1 MKYTPISYVLGI
13 DAGVASIGW
22 AILEI
27 DKDGNPCSIVKL
39 GVRTFEAAETK
50 KEENGK
56 PVSLNCERRM
66 ARSAKRMLRR
76 KKHRKERIKALFAK
90 YGIISKERLEDI
102 FFNSSFDKKSYGENV
117 YALRAK
123 GLKEKLTSE
132 EWARV
137 LYNLAQNRG
146 YKFNSASEDV
156 DNESANEA
164 NETPNTT
171 KKVRKTKKADKQQS
185 ISAEKIK
192 WKECAKANECLVNS
206 YETVGQMLYE
216 DERFK
221 LRYECNGDIV
231 CNKHGRPIL
240 SVHKIGDRIIT
251 REKIKEEAHK
261 LFAAQRQF
269 GNAFATKNIENE
281 YCEIL
286 LSQRHFSDG
295 PGINKLKG
303 GIVDIKSQFVFD
315 LRGFCTFE
323 RNNKKLKA
331 NKRKRAFNACF
342 TAEYFKLLQE
352 INNIRI
358 ISSKRTQP
366 ELSHEERCRIIE
378 SCLNKK
384 VSTYSDIRQLL
395 KLNDTDVFNC
405 VRYECDQP
413 DKESKRV
420 TNANKGEENKKFSH
434 LQSYHK
440 ILEALKS
447 NYEKQY
453 STLPEE
459 ERERLVTE
467 KLERF
472 QVRFKDKDGKNNTYN
487 HNAETIRV
495 LDKVAEILSLYKD
508 DKKRKE
514 EFAKYSPSRRKNRTL
529 DLQSDEINALLRLSF
544 SGVGSLS
551 LVALSKIIKYME
563 DGSTYDKA
571 CLEVYSTFQQYQA
584 TRQKY
589 LSFRELERNGDL
601 DFIANNPVVR
611 RVVSQAIRVINN
623 VIKRYGPPQ
632 AINIELARDIKKSY
646 KERKEIEDGQTK
658 NQKKNEDARKNLKED
673 IFKAL
678 NIQREPNGKDILKW
692 RLWKEQREV
701 CLYSGV
707 NGKNEGKQLEYKDVF
722 GDSSCAEIDH
732 IIPYSKSFD
741 DSYSNKVLVFHKENQ
756 NKGNRLPL
764 EYLNADH
771 RERVNGFKALVDKYI
786 KDPDKKKK
794 LLLEKLTEEEIRAQ
808 KQSHLN
814 DTRSITKNLANI
826 LRARLQFASN
836 SPFLNKDSDWPE
848 LGAVIPLNGKVTA
861 DIRWRLGLEKN
872 REDGDLHH
880 AMDAAVIAVAT
891 RSFIKRFNDY
901 WAQKSSEQGWRKKVY
916 FPKPW
921 ETFVS
926 DLQEKLGEVFVSRMP
941 NRKVTG
947 AAHEQT
953 IRRYQ
958 EFRDKDGNITKTV
971 AVSRTNLCDLR
982 LNRKTQQ
989 IDNYYRGN
997 SAEIYDDN
1005 EYKDGIYEELVKL
1018 LKDNDLYEGGNKTEK
1033 GKRAKIAGELFSESH
1048 PFYKVIRK
1056 KDGTIQR
1063 GPRVRKVKTFKEITK
1078 YVEVNIQEQEKNRCR
1093 GIESPGKAIAK
1104 NDNMVRIDVFHI
1116 KEGNSREKGYYFV
1129 PIYITDTIKKEL
1141 PHKAVTRSSKGWKEM
1156 DDKYF
1161 IFSLYPGDLIE
1172 ISSEDGIDLQ
1182 KIEHN
1187 KKQTTET
1194 ITTDHGLFY
1203 YNNADS
1209 RNGTIYFR
1217 THDRKYKGSKGIK
1230 SLKLVKKYEV
1240 DVLGNYR
1247 KVHLPEKRQAF
1258 NLKYSQKEQ

>member
-164 NETPNTT
+164 NKTPNTT
-171 KKVRKTKKADKQQS
+171 KKVSKTKKADKQTS
-185 ISAEKIK
+185 VSAEKIK
-192 WKECAKANECLVNS
+192 WKACAKANECSVIN

-221 LRYECNGDIV
+221 LRYECDGDII
-231 CNKHGRPIL
+231 CDKRRHPIL
-240 SVHKIGDRIIT
+240 SVHKIGDRIIA
-251 REKIKEEAHK
+251 REKIEEETHK

-269 GNAFATKNIENE
+269 GNAFATENIENE

-295 PGINKLKG
+295 PGVNKLKG
-303 GIVDIKSQFVFD
+303 GIVDTKSQFIFD

-323 RNNKKLKA
+323 RNNNKLKA

-366 ELSHEERCRIIE
+366 ELSYEERRIIIE
-378 SCLNKK
+378 SCLNGKNI
-384 VSTYSDIRQLL
+384 SNYSDIRQLL
-395 KLNDTDVFNC
+395 KLGDTDVFNC
-405 VRYECDQP
+405 VRYECDQSNTP
-413 DKESKRV
+413 SKS
-420 TNANKGEENKKFSH
+420 TNSKKTLININKDEEGKKFSH
-434 LQSYHK
+434 LRSYHK
-440 ILEALKS
+440 ILDALKS
-447 NYEKQY
+447 SHN
-453 STLPEE
+453 T
-459 ERERLVTE
+459 
-467 KLERF
+467 F
-472 QVRFKDKDGKNNTYN
+472 QVRFKDKDGRNNTYN
-487 HNAETIRV
+487 HNAEAIRA
-495 LDKVAEILSLYKD
+495 LDKIAEILSLYKD

-514 EFAKYSPSRRKNRTL
+514 EFAKCSPNKRKNRTL

-544 SGVGSLS
+544 SGVSSLS

-563 DGSTYDKA
+563 YGLTYDKA
-571 CLEVYSTFQQYQA
+571 CLAVYPVCQHDQNV
-584 TRQKY
+584 RRKY

-611 RVVSQAIRVINN
+611 RVISQAIKVINN

-692 RLWKEQREV
+692 RLWKEQGEV

-707 NGKNEGKQLEYKDVF
+707 NGKNEGKQLKYEDVF

-794 LLLEKLTEEEIRAQ
+794 LLLEELTEEEIRAQ

-826 LRARLQFASN
+826 LRTRLQFAPN

-848 LGAVIPLNGKVTA
+848 LGAVISLNGKVTA

-982 LNRKTQQ
+982 LNRETQQ

-997 SAEIYDDN
+997 SAEIYNDK

-1018 LKDNDLYEGGNKTEK
+1018 LKDNDLYKCKNEAEK
-1033 GKRAKIAGELFSESH
+1033 RKRAKIAGEIFSESH
-1048 PFYKVIRK
+1048 PFYKIIK
-1056 KDGTIQR
+1056 NKDGSTKH
-1063 GPRVRKVKTFKEITK
+1063 GPRVRKVKTFDKVNK
-1078 YVEVNIQEQEKNRCR
+1078 FVEVNIQEQEKNKHR
-1093 GIESPGKAIAK
+1093 GIKSPGIAIAN
-1104 NDNMVRIDVFHI
+1104 NDSMVRIDVFHI

-1129 PIYITDTIKKEL
+1129 PIYIADTVKKKL
-1141 PHKAVTRSSKGWKEM
+1141 PHKAVTQSSKGWKEM
-1156 DDKYF
+1156 DDKDF
-1161 IFSLYPGDLIE
+1161 IFSLYPGDLIRVE
-1172 ISSEDGIDLQ
+1172 HKDQIVLTSIQKNNSKANISSKEFLLYYVKA
-1182 KIEHN
+1182 KISGGS
-1187 KKQTTET
+1187 
-1194 ITTDHGLFY
+1194 ITAT
-1203 YNNADS
+1203 N
-1209 RNGTIYFR
+1209 
-1217 THDRKYKGSKGIK
+1217 HDRSYKIQSLGIQ
-1230 SLKLVKKYEV
+1230 SLQSFEKYEV

-1247 KVHLPEKRQAF
+1247 KVRLPEKRQAF

>member
-1 MKYTPISYVLGI
+1 MEYTPISYVLGI
-13 DAGVASIGW
+13 DLGVASIGW
-22 AILEI
+22 AIIEI
-27 DKDGNPCSIVKL
+27 DEDGNPCGIIKL
-39 GVRTFEAAETK
+39 GVRTFEAAETT

-56 PVSLNCERRM
+56 PISLNYERRM

-102 FFNSSFDKKSYGENV
+102 FFHSSFDKKNYGENV

-146 YKFNSASEDV
+146 YKFNSASEVV
-156 DNESANEA
+156 DNESADEA
-164 NETPNTT
+164 NETPNTV
-171 KKVRKTKKADKQQS
+171 KKVKKTKKADKQTS
-185 ISAEKIK
+185 VSAEKIK
-192 WKECAKANECLVNS
+192 WKECAQDNECLVNS

-221 LRYECNGDIV
+221 LRYECDGDIV
-231 CNKHGRPIL
+231 CDKHGRPIL
-240 SVHKIGDRIIT
+240 SVHKIGDRIIA
-251 REKIKEEAHK
+251 REKIKEEARK
-261 LFAAQRQF
+261 LFKQQRLS
-269 GNAFATKNIENE
+269 GNEFATKQIENE
-281 YCEIL
+281 YLVIL
-286 LSQRHFSDG
+286 TSQRHFSDG
-295 PGINKLKG
+295 PGVNKLKG
-303 GIVDIKSQFVFD
+303 GIVDTKSQFVFD

-323 RNNKKLKA
+323 RNNEKLKA

-358 ISSKRTQP
+358 ISSKRIQP
-366 ELSHEERCRIIE
+366 ELSYEERCRLIE
-378 SCLNKK
+378 FCLNKN
-384 VSTYSDIRQLL
+384 VSDHSDINYSDIRQLL

-420 TNANKGEENKKFSH
+420 TNANKDEENKKFSH
-434 LQSYHK
+434 LQSYRK

-453 STLPEE
+453 STLPKE
-459 ERERLVTE
+459 ERERLVAE

-472 QVRFKDKDGKNNTYN
+472 KVRFKDKEGKNNTYN

-508 DKKRKE
+508 DKKRKK
-514 EFAKYSPSRRKNRTL
+514 EFAKCSPNERKNRTL
-529 DLQSDEINALLRLSF
+529 DLQSDEVDALLKLSF
-544 SGVGSLS
+544 SGVSSLS
-551 LVALSKIIKYME
+551 LVALGKIIKHME
-563 DGSTYDKA
+563 YGLTYDKA
-571 CLEVYSTFQQYQA
+571 CLAVYSTFQQYQA

-623 VIKRYGPPQ
+623 VIKHYGPPQ

-658 NQKKNEDARKNLKED
+658 NQKKNDNAKKNLREVLK
-673 IFKAL
+673 
-678 NIQREPNGKDILKW
+678 REPNGKEVLKW
-692 RLWKEQREV
+692 RLWQEQGDC
-701 CLYSGV
+701 CLYSGR
-707 NGKNEGKQLEYKDVF
+707 KIELENIF
-722 GDSSCAEIDH
+722 GSSPCTEIDH

-741 DSYSNKVLVFHKENQ
+741 DSYSNKVLVFHEENQ

-771 RERVNGFKALVDKYI
+771 KERVNGFKALVDKFI
-786 KDPDKKKK
+786 KDPDKKEK
-794 LLLEKLTEEEIRAQ
+794 LLLEELTEKEIKAR

-826 LRARLQFASN
+826 LRTRLQFAPN
-836 SPFLNKDSDWPE
+836 SPFLNEDSNWPE
-848 LGAVIPLNGKVTA
+848 LGAVIPLNGSITA
-861 DIRWRLGLEKN
+861 AIRWRLGLEKN

-901 WAQKSSEQGWRKKVY
+901 WAQKSSKQGQRKKVY
-916 FPKPW
+916 FPRPW

-958 EFRDKDGNITKTV
+958 EFRDKDGNITETV

-982 LNRKTQQ
+982 LNRETQQ
-989 IDNYYRGN
+989 IGNYYREN
-997 SAEIYDDN
+997 SAEIYNDK
-1005 EYKDGIYEELVKL
+1005 EYKDGIYEELVKIL
-1018 LKDNDLYEGGNKTEK
+1018 EENKIYTKASDGDTEAK
-1033 GKRAKIAGELFSESH
+1033 INKRAQEIFSESH
-1048 PFYKVIRK
+1048 PFYKIIRN
-1056 KDGTIQR
+1056 KDGSTKR

-1078 YVEVNIQEQEKNRCR
+1078 YVEVNTQEQEKNRHR
-1093 GIESPGKAIAK
+1093 GVKSPGRAIAK
-1104 NDNMVRIDVFHI
+1104 NDSMVRIDVFHV
-1116 KEGNSREKGYYFV
+1116 KEGNSKEKGYYFV
-1129 PIYITDTIKKEL
+1129 PIYIADTIKKEL
-1141 PHKAVTRSSKGWKEM
+1141 PQQAPTQRAEGWKEM
-1156 DDKYF
+1156 RDTDF
-1161 IFSLYPGDLIE
+1161 IFSLYPGDLIRVQKKGE
-1172 ISSEDGIDLQ
+1172 ITLTSTKSS
-1182 KIEHN
+1182 K
-1187 KKQTTET
+1187 ET
-1194 ITTDHGLFY
+1194 KSGKDFFLYYVKAGTSGGSITV
-1203 YNNADS
+1203 NN
-1209 RNGTIYFR
+1209 
-1217 THDRKYKGSKGIK
+1217 HDRSFKKDSLGIYRLQ
-1230 SLKLVKKYEV
+1230 SFEKYEV
-1240 DVLGNYR
+1240 DVLGNYH
-1247 KVHLPEKRQAF
+1247 KVRLPEKRQTF

>member
-13 DAGVASIGW
+13 DLGVASIGW
-22 AILEI
+22 AIIEI
-27 DKDGNPCSIVKL
+27 DEDGNPCGIIKL

-56 PVSLNCERRM
+56 PISLNYERRM

-102 FFNSSFDKKSYGENV
+102 FFNSSFDKKNYGENV

-123 GLKEKLTSE
+123 GLTEKLNNE

-146 YKFNSASEDV
+146 YKFNSASEVV
-156 DNESANEA
+156 DNETADGTNEDL
-164 NETPNTT
+164 NKT
-171 KKVRKTKKADKQQS
+171 KKVRKAKKADKQQS

-192 WKECAKANECLVNS
+192 WKACAKANECLVSS

-221 LRYECNGDIV
+221 LRYECDGDIV
-231 CNKHGRPIL
+231 CDKHGRPIL
-240 SVHKIGDRIIT
+240 SVHKIGDRIIA
-251 REKIKEEAHK
+251 REKIKEEARK
-261 LFAAQRQF
+261 LFKQQRLS
-269 GNAFATKNIENE
+269 GNEFATKQIENE
-281 YCEIL
+281 YLVIL
-286 LSQRHFSDG
+286 TSQRHFSDG
-295 PGINKLKG
+295 PGVNKLKG
-303 GIVDIKSQFVFD
+303 GIVDTKSQFVFD

-323 RNNKKLKA
+323 RNNNKLKA

-352 INNIRI
+352 ISNIRI

-378 SCLNKK
+378 SCLNEK

-413 DKESKRV
+413 DKESKHV
-420 TNANKGEENKKFSH
+420 MNANKDEENKKFSH
-434 LQSYHK
+434 LRSYRK
-440 ILEALKS
+440 ILDALKS
-447 NYEKQY
+447 SYKKQY
-453 STLPEE
+453 STLSEE

-472 QVRFKDKDGKNNTYN
+472 QVRFKDKEGKNNTYN
-487 HNAETIRV
+487 YNAETIRV

-514 EFAKYSPSRRKNRTL
+514 EFAKCSPNERKNRTL
-529 DLQSDEINALLRLSF
+529 DLQSDEIDALLKLSF
-544 SGVGSLS
+544 SGVSSLS
-551 LVALSKIIKYME
+551 LVALSKIIKRME
-563 DGSTYDKA
+563 KDDLTYDKA
-571 CLEVYSTFQQYQA
+571 CSDVYSTFQQYQA

-589 LSFRELERNGDL
+589 LSFRKLERNGDL

-623 VIKRYGPPQ
+623 VIKRYGSPQ

-658 NQKKNEDARKNLKED
+658 NQKKNEDAKKNLREVLK
-673 IFKAL
+673 
-678 NIQREPNGKDILKW
+678 REPNGKEVLKW
-692 RLWKEQREV
+692 RLWREQGEY
-701 CLYSGV
+701 CLYSGR
-707 NGKNEGKQLEYKDVF
+707 KIELENIF
-722 GDSSCAEIDH
+722 GSSPCTEIDH

-741 DSYSNKVLVFHKENQ
+741 DSYSNKVLVFHEENQ

-764 EYLNADH
+764 EYLNSD
-771 RERVNGFKALVDKYI
+771 RKERVNGFKALVDKFI

-794 LLLEKLTEEEIRAQ
+794 LLLEELTEEEIKAQ

-826 LRARLQFASN
+826 LRTRLQFAPN
-836 SPFLNKDSDWPE
+836 SPFLNEDSDWPE
-848 LGAVIPLNGKVTA
+848 LGAVISLNGKATA

-901 WAQKSSEQGWRKKVY
+901 WAQKSSKQGQRKKVY
-916 FPKPW
+916 FPRPW

-958 EFRDKDGNITKTV
+958 EFRDKDGNITETV

-982 LNRKTQQ
+982 LNRETQQ

-997 SAEIYDDN
+997 SAEIYNDK

-1018 LKDNDLYEGGNKTEK
+1018 LKDNDLYKGEK
-1033 GKRAKIAGELFSESH
+1033 NEAEKRKRAKIAGEIFSESH
-1048 PFYKVIRK
+1048 PFYKIIRD
-1056 KDGTIQR
+1056 KDGSTKR
-1063 GPRVRKVKTFKEITK
+1063 GPRVRKVKTFDKVNK
-1078 YVEVNIQEQEKNRCR
+1078 CVEVNIQEQEKNRHR
-1093 GIESPGKAIAK
+1093 GVKSPGRAIAK
-1104 NDNMVRIDVFHI
+1104 NDSMVRIDVFCV
-1116 KEGNSREKGYYFV
+1116 KEKYYFV
-1129 PIYITDTIKKEL
+1129 PIYIADTIKKEL
-1141 PHKAVTRSSKGWKEM
+1141 PHKAVTQSSKGWKEM
-1156 DDKYF
+1156 DDKDF
-1161 IFSLYPGDLIE
+1161 IFSLYPGDLIRVE
-1172 ISSEDGIDLQ
+1172 HKDQIVLTSTQKNSEARSISSKEFLLYYVKAKISGGSITATNHDKSYKIQSLGIQ
-1182 KIEHN
+1182 
-1187 KKQTTET
+1187 
-1194 ITTDHGLFY
+1194 
-1203 YNNADS
+1203 
-1209 RNGTIYFR
+1209 
-1217 THDRKYKGSKGIK
+1217 
-1230 SLKLVKKYEV
+1230 SLKSFEKYEV
-1240 DVLGNYR
+1240 DVLGNYH
-1247 KVHLPEKRQAF
+1247 KVRLPEKRQAF

>member
-102 FFNSSFDKKSYGENV
+102 FFNSSFDKKNYGENV

-146 YKFNSASEDV
+146 YKFNSASEVV
-156 DNESANEA
+156 DNESADEA
-164 NETPNTT
+164 NETSNTT
-171 KKVRKTKKADKQQS
+171 KKVRKAKKTDKQQS

-192 WKECAKANECLVNS
+192 WKACAKANECLVNS

-221 LRYECNGDIV
+221 LRYECDGDIV
-231 CNKHGRPIL
+231 CDKRRRPIL
-240 SVHKIGDRIIT
+240 SVHKIGDRIIA
-251 REKIKEEAHK
+251 REKIEEEIHK

-269 GNAFATKNIENE
+269 GNAFATENIEDE

-295 PGINKLKG
+295 PGVNKLKG
-303 GIVDIKSQFVFD
+303 GIVDTKSQFIFD

-323 RNNKKLKA
+323 RNNNKLKA
-331 NKRKRAFNACF
+331 NKRRRAFNACF

-366 ELSHEERCRIIE
+366 ELSYEERRIIIE
-378 SCLNKK
+378 SCLNGKNI
-384 VSTYSDIRQLL
+384 SNYSDIRQLL
-395 KLNDTDVFNC
+395 KLDDTDVFNC
-405 VRYECDQP
+405 VRYECDQSNTP
-413 DKESKRV
+413 SKS
-420 TNANKGEENKKFSH
+420 TNSKKTLININKDEEGKKFSH
-434 LQSYHK
+434 LRSYHK
-440 ILEALKS
+440 ILDALKS
-447 NYEKQY
+447 SHN
-453 STLPEE
+453 T
-459 ERERLVTE
+459 
-467 KLERF
+467 F
-472 QVRFKDKDGKNNTYN
+472 QVRFKDKDGRNNTYN
-487 HNAETIRV
+487 HNAEAIRA
-495 LDKVAEILSLYKD
+495 LDKIAEILSLYKD

-514 EFAKYSPSRRKNRTL
+514 EFAKCSPNKRKNRTL

-544 SGVGSLS
+544 SGVSSLS

-563 DGSTYDKA
+563 YGLTYDKA
-571 CLEVYSTFQQYQA
+571 CDKAYDKACVHPVCQQDQNV
-584 TRQKY
+584 RRKY

-611 RVVSQAIRVINN
+611 RVVSQAIKVINN

-658 NQKKNEDARKNLKED
+658 NQKKNDNAKKNLREVLK
-673 IFKAL
+673 
-678 NIQREPNGKDILKW
+678 REPNGKEVLKW
-692 RLWKEQREV
+692 KLWKEQEEY
-701 CLYSGV
+701 CLYSG
-707 NGKNEGKQLEYKDVF
+707 KKIELENIF
-722 GDSSCAEIDH
+722 GSSPCTEIDH

-741 DSYSNKVLVFHKENQ
+741 DSYSNKVLVFHEENQ

-764 EYLNADH
+764 EYLATDH
-771 RERVNGFKALVDKYI
+771 KERVNGFKALVDRYI

-794 LLLEKLTEEEIRAQ
+794 LLSEELTEKDIKDQ

-826 LRARLQFASN
+826 LRTRLQFAPN

-848 LGAVIPLNGKVTA
+848 LGAVISLNGKVTA

-971 AVSRTNLCDLR
+971 AVSRTNLCDLK
-982 LNRKTQQ
+982 LNRETQQ

-997 SAEIYDDN
+997 SAEIYNDK
-1005 EYKDGIYEELVKL
+1005 EYKDGIYEELVKIL
-1018 LKDNDLYEGGNKTEK
+1018 EENKIYTKASDGDTEAK
-1033 GKRAKIAGELFSESH
+1033 INKRAQEIFSESH
-1048 PFYKVIRK
+1048 PFYKIIRN
-1056 KDGTIQR
+1056 KDGSTKR
-1063 GPRVRKVKTFKEITK
+1063 GPRVRKVKTYKEITK
-1078 YVEVNIQEQEKNRCR
+1078 YVEVNIQEQEKNKHR
-1093 GIESPGKAIAK
+1093 GIKSPGRAIAN
-1104 NDNMVRIDVFHI
+1104 NDSMVRIDVFHV

-1129 PIYITDTIKKEL
+1129 PIYIADTIKKEL
-1141 PHKAVTRSSKGWKEM
+1141 PQQAPTQRAEGWKEM
-1156 DDKYF
+1156 RDTDF
-1161 IFSLYPGDLIE
+1161 IFSLYPGDLIRVQKKGE
-1172 ISSEDGIDLQ
+1172 ITLTSTKSS
-1182 KIEHN
+1182 K
-1187 KKQTTET
+1187 ET
-1194 ITTDHGLFY
+1194 KSGKDFFLYYVKAGTSGGSITV
-1203 YNNADS
+1203 NN
-1209 RNGTIYFR
+1209 
-1217 THDRKYKGSKGIK
+1217 HDRSFKKDSLGIYRLQ
-1230 SLKLVKKYEV
+1230 SFEKYEV

-1247 KVHLPEKRQAF
+1247 KVRLPEKRQAF